1 MSPVLTHALPLAAL
15 GIALANVSGAAAQTD
30 APKRPNV
37 LFVIADD
44 LTAET
49 LSCYGSPWCRTEAI
63 DRLAARGTSFT
74 RAYSQFPVCGP
85 ARAALMTGARPASV
99 GVTGNGSADQLSAI
113 LGDRPTLPELFR
125 TAGWHTARVSKI
137 FHMRV
142 PGDITKGV
150 DGPDHAPSWTER
162 FNVRAPEWQTAG
174 EARHLSHEKL
184 RFEPDAHYNLG
195 FGTAFYAVRAEG
207 SGAEQADVLAAD
219 RAVELLAGFGDQP
232 FFLAVGFVRPHVP
245 LVAPSAYFNAHDV
258 EDMDPPDVPDGDQ
271 DDIPA
276 PGLSLTS
283 QRTKLTDPARK
294 REVIQ
299 AYSAA
304 VAFMD
309 DQVGRVLD
317 ALEQHGHADDT
328 IVVFTSDHGYHLG
341 EHDLWQKLSLHEE
354 SVRVPLIIARPG
366 DRAAR
371 RDALAEQI
379 DVYPTLAELAGLPI
393 PTHVEGKSL
402 VPVLDDPAA
411 EVRDAAFSRNGRGRL
426 VRTERYAYLAWDEG
440 SAELYDM
447 DADPDQF
454 RNLATHPDHAEI
466 VRALSARLAEEAGVT
481 GAETRR
487 RASDRPTPARR
498 SPAAPLPGGAPSGET
513 GRSGG

>member
-1 MSPVLTHALPLAAL
+1 VLLPTRLAVALCLAPAAL
-15 GIALANVSGAAAQTD
+15 LGSRCLAQTE
-30 APKRPNV
+30 RPPRHNV

-49 LSCYGSPWCRTEAI
+49 LSCYGSPWCKTPAI
-63 DRLAARGTSFT
+63 DRLAARGTVFT

-99 GVTGNGSADQLSAI
+99 GVTGNGSSGRLSSI
-113 LGDRPTLPELFR
+113 LGDRPTLPGLFR
-125 TAGWHTARVSKI
+125 SAGWHTARVSKI

-150 DGPDHAPSWTER
+150 DGDDHPPSWTER

-174 EARHLSHEKL
+174 EARHLSHERL
-184 RFEPDAHYNLG
+184 RFEPDTHYNLG
-195 FGTAFYAVRAEG
+195 FGTAFYAVRAE
-207 SGAEQADVLAAD
+207 SDGAEQADVLAAD
-219 RAVELLAGFGDQP
+219 RAVELLAGFGGEP

-245 LVAPSAYFNAHDV
+245 LVAPGAYFDAHDL
-258 EDMDPPDVPDGDQ
+258 EDMDPPNVPEGDQ

-309 DQVGRVLD
+309 DQLGRVLD
-317 ALEQHGHADDT
+317 ALEKHGHADDT

-354 SVRVPLIIARPG
+354 SVRVPLIVARPG
-366 DRAAR
+366 DRPAQR
-371 RDALAEQI
+371 SALAEQI
-379 DVYPTLAELAGLPI
+379 DIYPTLAELAGLATPE
-393 PTHVEGKSL
+393 HVEGRSL
-402 VPVLDDPAA
+402 VPVLDDETAS
-411 EVRDAAFSRNGRGRL
+411 VRDAAFSRNGRGHL
-426 VRTERYAYLAWDEG
+426 IRTERFAYLAWNDG

-447 DADPDQF
+447 EVDPGQF
-454 RNLATHPDHAEI
+454 RNLADDPDHAEI
-466 VRALSARLAEEAGVT
+466 ARELASRLETENGVS
-481 GAETRR
+481 GGPPRPP
-487 RASDRPTPARR
+487 ASGRPTPGRR
-498 SPAAPLPGGAPSGET
+498 SGDAPPPDGAPSGGS